1 MSAGAPAIPAAG
13 PFLDSH
19 APPIGQL
26 RVARRPNRPHSGSLR
41 AFQPQGHTSGYPP
54 ETSETPVNAVSK
66 RRWLRARRGVGSL
79 RVLGPDVSQP
89 SRASTRDPSSR
100 CCSAQFTAA
109 RLRAVGRVRACS
121 DRSVSMSAGVPAI
134 PAAGPFLGSH
144 APPIGQL
151 RVARR
156 PNRPHSGS
164 LRAFQPQ
171 GHTSGYPPETS
182 ETPVNAVSKRRWLR
196 ARRGVGSLRV
206 LGPDVSQP
214 SRASTRDPSSR
225 CCSAQFT
232 AARLRAVGRVRA
244 CSDRS
249 VSMSA
254 GVPAIPAAG
263 PFLGSHAPPIGQLR
277 VARHP
282 NRPHSGPLRAFQR
295 QGHTSGYPPET
306 SETPV
311 NAVSKRRWLARST
324 APPRTS
330 IQGGRSVDDMAD
342 GFVAQRV
349 IDEWIEFYNE
359 IRPHSAL
366 DGRMPAAAYCGVA
379 APGQQVA

>member
-1 MSAGAPAIPAAG
+1 
-13 PFLDSH
+13 
-19 APPIGQL
+19 
-26 RVARRPNRPHSGSLR
+26 
-41 AFQPQGHTSGYPP
+41 
-54 ETSETPVNAVSK
+54 
-66 RRWLRARRGVGSL
+66 
-79 RVLGPDVSQP
+79 
-89 SRASTRDPSSR
+89 
-100 CCSAQFTAA
+100 
-109 RLRAVGRVRACS
+109 
-121 DRSVSMSAGVPAI
+121 
-134 PAAGPFLGSH
+134 
-144 APPIGQL
+144 
-151 RVARR
+151 
-156 PNRPHSGS
+156 
-164 LRAFQPQ
+164 
-171 GHTSGYPPETS
+171 
-182 ETPVNAVSKRRWLR
+182 
-196 ARRGVGSLRV
+196 
-206 LGPDVSQP
+206 
-214 SRASTRDPSSR
+214 
-225 CCSAQFT
+225 
-232 AARLRAVGRVRA
+232 
-244 CSDRS
+244 
-249 VSMSA
+249 MSA

-282 NRPHSGPLRAFQR
+282 NRPHSGPLRAFQP

-379 APGQQVA
+379 APGQQGGVADMGSRWQLRVPRAEDEREHNPVRGVIHNIHRIKPPLPRTPSPCYRHLFLRGRGGATITEVHLNLPPGLTPQLGSPLPALLVSPTLTVDTIPRFRPNQSSSKGGPNLPLLTSIEMTPDASAVVTFHRIHWKGSPESTPRVPIRPRYRKTAR

>member
-1 MSAGAPAIPAAG
+1 MSAE
-13 PFLDSH
+13 
-19 APPIGQL
+19 
-26 RVARRPNRPHSGSLR
+26 R
-41 AFQPQGHTSGYPP
+41 
-54 ETSETPVNAVSK
+54 
-66 RRWLRARRGVGSL
+66 
-79 RVLGPDVSQP
+79 
-89 SRASTRDPSSR
+89 
-100 CCSAQFTAA
+100 
-109 RLRAVGRVRACS
+109 
-121 DRSVSMSAGVPAI
+121 VPAI
-134 PAAGPFLGSH
+134 PAAGPF
-144 APPIGQL
+144 P
-151 RVARR
+151 
-156 PNRPHSGS
+156 
-164 LRAFQPQ
+164 
-171 GHTSGYPPETS
+171 
-182 ETPVNAVSKRRWLR
+182 
-196 ARRGVGSLRV
+196 
-206 LGPDVSQP
+206 
-214 SRASTRDPSSR
+214 
-225 CCSAQFT
+225 
-232 AARLRAVGRVRA
+232 
-244 CSDRS
+244 
-249 VSMSA
+249 
-254 GVPAIPAAG
+254 
-263 PFLGSHAPPIGQLR
+263 GSHAPPIGQLR